1 MNSLTSLA
9 AQFAK
14 ANRDEQRWLRE
25 EIQQWK
31 TLVMAIIQ
39 ENGGELK
46 ISKRSLDSVRPCDT
60 ISITEDKLNRCLIL
74 KEEKNEK
81 WYNCFYD

>member
-31 TLVMAIIQ
+31 TLVMAIVQ

-46 ISKRSLDSVRPCDT
+46 IAKKSLDSVRPYD
-60 ISITEDKLNRCLIL
+60 IITVEEDKLNRCLIL
-74 KEEKNEK
+74 KEEKK
-81 WYNCFYD
+81 